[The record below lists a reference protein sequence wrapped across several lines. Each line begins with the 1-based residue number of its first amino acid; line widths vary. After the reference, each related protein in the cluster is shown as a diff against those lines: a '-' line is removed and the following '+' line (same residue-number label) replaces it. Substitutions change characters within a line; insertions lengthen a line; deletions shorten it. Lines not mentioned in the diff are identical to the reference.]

1 MDPKEDKER
10 EQSPKNPLSRRDR
23 ALRIL
28 LIVLAALAVAAVAAV
43 AVWNLVVVKPSVA
56 PKPTARPDTP
66 AETDG
71 ADYEDLWMPYIPEG
85 GRKDDFYTFLIVG
98 RDTGGGGNTDTIL
111 LAAYDL
117 ANQKLAAMSLLRDTM
132 VNVSWDI
139 KKINSVYNVYGGG
152 VDGIE
157 ALKQEVG
164 QLVGFVPDFHVVVE
178 WEAVGE
184 LVDAVGGVTF
194 DVPLDMSYD
203 DPTQDLHIHVDKGE
217 QKLDGDKAMQL
228 LRWRK
233 NNKLVNGHV
242 VNYDAEGGDVRRIQ
256 IQQDF
261 LKATLQQCL
270 EKVRDLPTILRL
282 GRIFLENVE
291 TDLPLNSVAYL
302 AQSAVLGGLSMEDV
316 TFHTMPYQGGMVW
329 SRSLRGMQDYV
340 TPRAD
345 ELLKLVNQYLNP
357 YNADLTRDSLDVMS
371 IQADGTIASSTGRL
385 ADTKHNALWL
395 EYQAAQNAPPEE
407 TEPPAPE
414 ETPPE
419 ESGGPETPEETAP
432 PETPAPGDTSPTVTL
447 PVEPAPTEAP
457 AVQTLPVESWPL
469 PDGIPI
475 A

>member
-1 MDPKEDKER
+1 M
-10 EQSPKNPLSRRDR
+10 
-23 ALRIL
+23 
-28 LIVLAALAVAAVAAV
+28 
-43 AVWNLVVVKPSVA
+43 
-56 PKPTARPDTP
+56 
-66 AETDG
+66 
-71 ADYEDLWMPYIPEG
+71 
-85 GRKDDFYTFLIVG
+85 
-98 RDTGGGGNTDTIL
+98 
-111 LAAYDL
+111 
-117 ANQKLAAMSLLRDTM
+117 
-132 VNVSWDI
+132 
-139 KKINSVYNVYGGG
+139 
-152 VDGIE
+152 
-157 ALKQEVG
+157 
-164 QLVGFVPDFHVVVE
+164 GFVPDFHVVVE

-302 AQSAVLGGLSMEDV
+302 AQSAVLGRLSMEDV
-316 TFHTMPYQGGMVW
+316 TFLTMPYQGGMVW

-395 EYQAAQNAPPEE
+395 EYQAAQNTPPEE

-419 ESGGPETPEETAP
+419 ESGGPETPEETAT

-457 AVQTLPVESWPL
+457 AVQTLPVESRPL

>member
-1 MDPKEDKER
+1 M
-10 EQSPKNPLSRRDR
+10 
-23 ALRIL
+23 
-28 LIVLAALAVAAVAAV
+28 
-43 AVWNLVVVKPSVA
+43 
-56 PKPTARPDTP
+56 
-66 AETDG
+66 
-71 ADYEDLWMPYIPEG
+71 
-85 GRKDDFYTFLIVG
+85 
-98 RDTGGGGNTDTIL
+98 
-111 LAAYDL
+111 
-117 ANQKLAAMSLLRDTM
+117 
-132 VNVSWDI
+132 
-139 KKINSVYNVYGGG
+139 
-152 VDGIE
+152 
-157 ALKQEVG
+157 
-164 QLVGFVPDFHVVVE
+164 GFVPDFHVVVE

-184 LVDAVGGVTF
+184 LVDAGGGVTF

-385 ADTKHNALWL
+385 ADTKHNVLWL

-419 ESGGPETPEETAP
+419 ESGGPETPEETAL
-432 PETPAPGDTSPTVTL
+432 PETPLPGDTSPTVTL

-457 AVQTLPVESWPL
+457 AVQTLPVESRPL